1 MKNLATERLI
11 NRTRYLFTAF
21 FLLTGFASWKGG
33 SDPRVY
39 LSVIALSVVFLI
51 LGLIN
56 EAVHAKG
63 KVSTPLIWLSVTV
76 ELGLFFAV
84 RFAFSFEPSTG
95 YTMTMKE
102 PATFTVYFLFG
113 VLNGLR
119 FDRRLNLYYGLGGIV
134 LHLILLA
141 LSLTVGGMHFTND
154 PAQAF
159 SLGTLR
165 LASEGGKIVFMLLFT
180 VFLYIMAGFT
190 RRTMDEMEKSRQQAS
205 ASAEAVQKLLGSARA
220 TGEDLVNAS
229 GELVAAV
236 GDISKTLGR
245 NNELFDEVGSLSRSV
260 SKSIDGV
267 NGKSRD
273 QYEAASRSARKIE
286 ELLKLL
292 KDLQGTSAAQ
302 GERAREA
309 LRQADDNDKRLTET
323 VTVIEEMGRRSQQ
336 IEEISGAIRD
346 IADQTN
352 LLSLN
357 AAIEA
362 ARAGDHGRGFAVV
375 ADEINK
381 LAGRSAE
388 SSAQIERIIG
398 ETVTGIAKVSQTVQ
412 TMAKSLGGIG
422 EFVRANR
429 VFVEELAAKT
439 TAQHAEGEALKKDTL
454 AVNALAREIQDL
466 AGQQADLNRSIE
478 KWTADMTE
486 ASQEIGRTVTGL
498 SELSGRL
505 DARSGAMR
513 EAMASGG
520 DGRDAAGP
528 AAQGAGAVT
537 PSTLPVTGA
546 PAARDGGRR
555 RLRADPVGER

>member
-1 MKNLATERLI
+1 
-11 NRTRYLFTAF
+11 
-21 FLLTGFASWKGG
+21 
-33 SDPRVY
+33 
-39 LSVIALSVVFLI
+39 
-51 LGLIN
+51 
-56 EAVHAKG
+56 
-63 KVSTPLIWLSVTV
+63 
-76 ELGLFFAV
+76 
-84 RFAFSFEPSTG
+84 
-95 YTMTMKE
+95 
-102 PATFTVYFLFG
+102 
-113 VLNGLR
+113 
-119 FDRRLNLYYGLGGIV
+119 
-134 LHLILLA
+134 
-141 LSLTVGGMHFTND
+141 
-154 PAQAF
+154 
-159 SLGTLR
+159 
-165 LASEGGKIVFMLLFT
+165 
-180 VFLYIMAGFT
+180 
-190 RRTMDEMEKSRQQAS
+190 
-205 ASAEAVQKLLGSARA
+205 
-220 TGEDLVNAS
+220 EDLVNAS

-513 EAMASGG
+513 EAMAADDRG
-520 DGRDAAGP
+520 AAGS

-546 PAARDGGRR
+546 PAARNGGRR